1 MKTTFGHKWRWNREP
16 STVPKLTYRPQ
27 REGLPRCRG
36 WNCHPNMCCMVF
48 LTRSQITSLI
58 RAYARFRTVNLSFGW
73 MSTSGHQAPEGLAAL
88 HPTEGDGWCT
98 YFHPWNQIVTWKN
111 VGFPFIWQE
120 QGFVSCWALWMDD
133 LLTPATAA
141 GGESSHQHTRWM
153 FHPTGG
159 SWMNVLE
166 SSLPCQD
173 YICPVILMDEFN
185 PSSMWRTQ
193 GQPSEQC
200 PGRTGIY

>member
-1 MKTTFGHKWRWNREP
+1 
-16 STVPKLTYRPQ
+16 
-27 REGLPRCRG
+27 
-36 WNCHPNMCCMVF
+36 
-48 LTRSQITSLI
+48 
-58 RAYARFRTVNLSFGW
+58 

-166 SSLPCQD
+166 SSLPVRTIYVQLSLWMNSTPHPCGGPKD
-173 YICPVILMDEFN
+173 NLPSNVREEPVFISVMAAGWFCEKSGWIGKVEDVKPVF
-185 PSSMWRTQ
+185 
-193 GQPSEQC
+193 
-200 PGRTGIY
+200 